1 MASHP
6 RDSNPTPAWD
16 ARIAAAGEA
25 VIAFTRAMPLFATVL
40 YVSAVSIPLM
50 LFADKP
56 LALWIKHGL
65 DPHVF
70 GFFKTIT
77 DFGLG
82 GHWYLLFVG
91 MALLCWALSS
101 LSHTVEGHELWKGR
115 IEPWL
120 YALSVMIASGIGVQL
135 LKFAFGRYRPK
146 FLFSDGIYG
155 FAPFSGNNSFPSGHS
170 QNIWAAM
177 MSLWFIFPRYRPV
190 WVAIGVLIS
199 LSRVFTTVHFLSDV
213 IMGGTIAILTAIW
226 FKQLFDASH
235 KRGAVE
241 WQ

>member
-1 MASHP
+1 MASHSRHQDDAP
-6 RDSNPTPAWD
+6 HGGRLRAVWD
-16 ARIAAAGEA
+16 GLAH
-25 VIAFTRAMPLFATVL
+25 FTCTMPLFATLVYMSGL
-40 YVSAVSIPLM
+40 SLLLM
-50 LFADKP
+50 LCVDKP
-56 LALWIKHGL
+56 LALWLKESL
-65 DPHVF
+65 NPHTF

-101 LSHTVEGHELWKGR
+101 LSHTVEGHALWKAR

-177 MSLWFIFPRYRPV
+177 ISLWFIFPRYRLV
-190 WVAIGVLIS
+190 WLIIGLLIS

-213 IMGGTIAILTAIW
+213 LMGSTIAILTAIW
-226 FKQLFDASH
+226 FQKLFEASD

-241 WQ
+241 WR

>member
-1 MASHP
+1 MS
-6 RDSNPTPAWD
+6 RPAPS
-16 ARIAAAGEA
+16 ARPSLLDRVIALGCSL
-25 VIAFTRAMPLFATVL
+25 VAFTRAMPLFASGL
-40 YVSAVSIPLM
+40 YVTLVAVILM
-50 LFADKP
+50 IFVDRP
-56 LALWIKHGL
+56 LALWLKSSL

-91 MALLCWALSS
+91 MGLLCWALSS
-101 LSHTVEGHELWKGR
+101 LSHTVEGHALWR
-115 IEPWL
+115 ARVEPWL
-120 YALSVMIASGIGVQL
+120 YALSVMIASGIGIQL

-177 MSLWFIFPRYRPV
+177 MALWFIFPRYRPV
-190 WVAIGVLIS
+190 WVVVGLAIS

-213 IMGGTIAILTAIW
+213 LMGSSLAILTAIW
-226 FKQLFDASH
+226 FKQMFDSSH

-241 WQ
+241 WH